1 MCILVNAVKRQPLE
15 LSLEGR
21 ISNALVEVGP
31 SITLASLSEVL
42 AFAVGSFIPMPAC
55 RVFSMFAGW
64 KFCSFKLLYL
74 WNSFNTWLLSFCLTS
89 GLFYKLTFVHSSAAL
104 AVLLDFLLQ
113 VTAFVALIVFDF
125 RRTED
130 KRVDC
135 FPCMKISSYTNSDKG
150 IRIFLELTSGWCIIL
165 VAHTNFQHMIF
176 LSIIYLFIK
185 IYIISIWMLSYL
197 GIDQRKPGLLTRYM
211 KVTTSFLFPYFLFFW
226 IFVLL

>member
-15 LSLEGR
+15 LLLEGR

-42 AFAVGSFIPMPAC
+42 AAFAVGSFIPMPAC
-55 RVFSMFAGW
+55 RVFSMF
-64 KFCSFKLLYL
+64 
-74 WNSFNTWLLSFCLTS
+74 
-89 GLFYKLTFVHSSAAL
+89 AAL

-135 FPCMKISSYTNSDKG
+135 FPCMKISSYANSDKG
-150 IRIFLELTSGWCIIL
+150 I
-165 VAHTNFQHMIF
+165 
-176 LSIIYLFIK
+176 
-185 IYIISIWMLSYL
+185 
-197 GIDQRKPGLLTRYM
+197 DQNNPGLLTRYM
-211 KVTTSFLFPYFLFFW
+211 KEIHAPNLSLWGVKMVVISIFVAFALASIALCTRIQPGLEQQIVLPRDSYLQGYFNNVSEYLRIGPPLYFVVKNFNYSISFDFSSKCPMVAIHQNYYFL
-226 IFVLL
+226 